1 MLIEKS
7 RLSFRPSAYALTVH
21 EGKVLMTIMRST
33 GKFTS
38 PGGGVDIGETLED
51 ALKREVMEECGVE
64 VVIERQL
71 FFKERFFYY
80 QPLDKAWQVI
90 MCFFLCRS
98 TKVFEISPEFDPSDK
113 DDESIKPQWV
123 DISSLRA
130 EDFQVCGEEIVKM
143 LQECV

>member
-98 TKVFEISPEFDPSDK
+98 TKVF
-113 DDESIKPQWV
+113 
-123 DISSLRA
+123 
-130 EDFQVCGEEIVKM
+130 
-143 LQECV
+143 